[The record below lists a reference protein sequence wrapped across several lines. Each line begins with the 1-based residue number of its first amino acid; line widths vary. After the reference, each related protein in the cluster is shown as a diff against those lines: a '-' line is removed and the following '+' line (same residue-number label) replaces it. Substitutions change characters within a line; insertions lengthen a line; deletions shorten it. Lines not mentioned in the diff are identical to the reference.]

1 MKSRDFFFLWLGV
14 LALMSAMQ
22 MQMLSRGY
30 LVYDMESSGSLLGLV
45 NVGASIPMLVLPLFG
60 GVLADRVNRKRIIQA
75 GQIVAALI
83 AFSVFVLIRT
93 ERIEWF
99 HLLVSS
105 IMQGAVFAL
114 MMPARQALIP
124 QLVGKGLLSNA
135 LALNT
140 AAMSAT
146 TLAAPSVAGV
156 LYGYFGPSNVYLL
169 IGVLSLGSCIA
180 TLFVRHRGE
189 IESDVKN
196 HNVQGK
202 GKIKDLLSDITEG
215 LKYVRSQRLIMVL
228 LIMALATTV
237 LAQPFRFLMPIFVVD
252 VYKLGPESMG
262 LLMSV
267 MGLGALVGSI
277 YIAAHG
283 NKNRG
288 KILLAGSFI
297 SGLSLLGVAVI
308 PIYMLAV
315 LFMVPLGLGDA
326 SRRTIIMTLIMEKS
340 EERYRGRV
348 MSIFMLNF
356 GLMPL
361 GVLPAG
367 VISDLFGGQVAIGIL
382 AVMLIM
388 VTCWVWFSQDGVRN
402 SQ

>member
-1 MKSRDFFFLWLGV
+1 
-14 LALMSAMQ
+14 MSAMQ

-30 LVYDMESSGSLLGLV
+30 LVYDMENSGSLLGLV

-189 IESDVKN
+189 IETDVKP

-202 GKIKDLLSDITEG
+202 GKIKGLLSDITEG

-388 VTCWVWFSQDGVRN
+388 VTCWVWFYQDGVRN

>member
-1 MKSRDFFFLWLGV
+1 M
-14 LALMSAMQ
+14 
-22 MQMLSRGY
+22 
-30 LVYDMESSGSLLGLV
+30 
-45 NVGASIPMLVLPLFG
+45 
-60 GVLADRVNRKRIIQA
+60 
-75 GQIVAALI
+75 
-83 AFSVFVLIRT
+83 
-93 ERIEWF
+93 
-99 HLLVSS
+99 
-105 IMQGAVFAL
+105 
-114 MMPARQALIP
+114 
-124 QLVGKGLLSNA
+124 
-135 LALNT
+135 
-140 AAMSAT
+140 
-146 TLAAPSVAGV
+146 
-156 LYGYFGPSNVYLL
+156 
-169 IGVLSLGSCIA
+169 GSCIA

-202 GKIKDLLSDITEG
+202 GKINDLLSDITEG

>member
-1 MKSRDFFFLWLGV
+1 
-14 LALMSAMQ
+14 MSAMQ
-22 MQMLSRGY
+22 MQMLPRGY

-60 GVLADRVNRKRIIQA
+60 GVLADRINRKRIIQA
-75 GQIVAALI
+75 GQIAAALI

-105 IMQGAVFAL
+105 IMQGAMFAL

-169 IGVLSLGSCIA
+169 IGILSLGSCIA
-180 TLFVRHRGE
+180 TLFIRHNGD
-189 IESDVKN
+189 IEPDSKS
-196 HNVQGK
+196 HNVEGK
-202 GKIKDLLSDITEG
+202 GAINNLLSDISEG
-215 LKYVRSQRLIMVL
+215 LKYVKSQRLIMVL

-252 VYKLGPESMG
+252 VYNLGPESMG

-267 MGLGALVGSI
+267 MGLGALAGSI

-288 KILLAGSFI
+288 RILLVGSFV
-297 SGLSLLGVAVI
+297 SGLSLLGVAVV

-315 LFMVPLGLGDA
+315 LFMIPLGLGDA

-367 VISDLFGGQVAIGIL
+367 VISDLFGGQIAIGIL
-382 AVMLIM
+382 AVLLIM
-388 VTCWVWFSQDGVRN
+388 VTSWVWFYQDGVRN

>member
-1 MKSRDFFFLWLGV
+1 
-14 LALMSAMQ
+14 MSAMQ

-156 LYGYFGPSNVYLL
+156 IYGYFGPSNVYLL

>member
-1 MKSRDFFFLWLGV
+1 
-14 LALMSAMQ
+14 MSAMQ

-30 LVYDMESSGSLLGLV
+30 LVYDMENSGSLLGLV

-189 IESDVKN
+189 IETDVN
-196 HNVQGK
+196 PRNVQGK

-388 VTCWVWFSQDGVRN
+388 VTCWVWFYQDGVRN

>member
-1 MKSRDFFFLWLGV
+1 
-14 LALMSAMQ
+14 MSAMQ

-196 HNVQGK
+196 HNVQGR
-202 GKIKDLLSDITEG
+202 GKINDLLSDITEG
-215 LKYVRSQRLIMVL
+215 LKYVRGQRLIMVL

-388 VTCWVWFSQDGVRN
+388 VTCWVWFYQDGVRN

>member
-1 MKSRDFFFLWLGV
+1 
-14 LALMSAMQ
+14 MSAMQ

-202 GKIKDLLSDITEG
+202 GKINDLLSDITEG
-215 LKYVRSQRLIMVL
+215 LKYVRGQRLIMVL

-315 LFMVPLGLGDA
+315 LFMVPLGVGDA

>member
-1 MKSRDFFFLWLGV
+1 
-14 LALMSAMQ
+14 MSAMQ

-45 NVGASIPMLVLPLFG
+45 NVGASIPMLILPLFG

-202 GKIKDLLSDITEG
+202 GKINDLLSDITEG
-215 LKYVRSQRLIMVL
+215 LKYVRGQRLIMVL

-388 VTCWVWFSQDGVRN
+388 VTCWVWFYQDGVRN

>member
-1 MKSRDFFFLWLGV
+1 
-14 LALMSAMQ
+14 MSAMQ

-202 GKIKDLLSDITEG
+202 GKINDLLSDITEG
-215 LKYVRSQRLIMVL
+215 LKYVWGQRLIMVL

>member
-1 MKSRDFFFLWLGV
+1 
-14 LALMSAMQ
+14 MSAMQ

-60 GVLADRVNRKRIIQA
+60 GVLADRINRKRIIQA
-75 GQIVAALI
+75 GQIAAALI

-105 IMQGAVFAL
+105 IMQGTMFAL

-169 IGVLSLGSCIA
+169 IGILSLGSCIA
-180 TLFVRHRGE
+180 TLFIRHNGD
-189 IESDVKN
+189 IEPDSKS
-196 HNVQGK
+196 HNVEGK
-202 GKIKDLLSDITEG
+202 GAINNLLSDISEG
-215 LKYVRSQRLIMVL
+215 LKYVKSQRLIMVL

-252 VYKLGPESMG
+252 VYNLGPESMG

-267 MGLGALVGSI
+267 MGLGALAGSI

-288 KILLAGSFI
+288 RILLVGSFV
-297 SGLSLLGVAVI
+297 SGLSLLGVAVV
-308 PIYMLAV
+308 PIYMWAV
-315 LFMVPLGLGDA
+315 LFMIPLGLGDA

-367 VISDLFGGQVAIGIL
+367 VISDLFGGQMAIGIL
-382 AVMLIM
+382 AVLLIM
-388 VTCWVWFSQDGVRN
+388 VTSWVWFYQDGVRN

>member
-1 MKSRDFFFLWLGV
+1 
-14 LALMSAMQ
+14 MSAMQ

-202 GKIKDLLSDITEG
+202 GKINDLLSDITEG
-215 LKYVRSQRLIMVL
+215 LKYVRGQRLIMVL

-315 LFMVPLGLGDA
+315 LFMVPLGLGAA

>member
-1 MKSRDFFFLWLGV
+1 
-14 LALMSAMQ
+14 MSAMQ

-297 SGLSLLGVAVI
+297 SGWSLLGVAVI

-388 VTCWVWFSQDGVRN
+388 VTCWVWFYQDGVRN

>member
-1 MKSRDFFFLWLGV
+1 
-14 LALMSAMQ
+14 MSAMQ

-60 GVLADRVNRKRIIQA
+60 GVLADRINRKRIIQA
-75 GQIVAALI
+75 GQIAAALI

-105 IMQGAVFAL
+105 IMQGTMFAL

-169 IGVLSLGSCIA
+169 IGILSLGSCIA
-180 TLFVRHRGE
+180 TLFIRHNGD
-189 IESDVKN
+189 IEPDSKS
-196 HNVQGK
+196 HNVEGK
-202 GKIKDLLSDITEG
+202 GAINNLLSDISEG
-215 LKYVRSQRLIMVL
+215 LKYVKSQRLIMVL

-252 VYKLGPESMG
+252 VYNLGPESMG

-267 MGLGALVGSI
+267 MGLGALAGSI

-288 KILLAGSFI
+288 RILLVGSFV
-297 SGLSLLGVAVI
+297 SGLSLLGVAVV
-308 PIYMLAV
+308 PIYMWAV
-315 LFMVPLGLGDA
+315 LFMIPLGLGDA

-367 VISDLFGGQVAIGIL
+367 VISDLFGGQMAIGIL
-382 AVMLIM
+382 AVLLIM
-388 VTCWVWFSQDGVRN
+388 VTSWVWFYHDGVRN

>member
-1 MKSRDFFFLWLGV
+1 
-14 LALMSAMQ
+14 MSAMQ

-60 GVLADRVNRKRIIQA
+60 GVLADRINRKRIIQA
-75 GQIVAALI
+75 GQIAAALI

-105 IMQGAVFAL
+105 IMQGAMFSL

-169 IGVLSLGSCIA
+169 IGILSLGSCIA
-180 TLFVRHRGE
+180 TLFIRHNGD
-189 IESDVKN
+189 IEPDSKS
-196 HNVQGK
+196 HNVEGK
-202 GKIKDLLSDITEG
+202 GAINNLLSDISEG
-215 LKYVRSQRLIMVL
+215 LKYVKSQRLIMVL

-252 VYKLGPESMG
+252 VYNLGPESMG

-267 MGLGALVGSI
+267 MGLGALAGSI

-288 KILLAGSFI
+288 RILLVGSFV
-297 SGLSLLGVAVI
+297 SGLSLLGVAVV

-315 LFMVPLGLGDA
+315 LFMIPLGLGDA

-367 VISDLFGGQVAIGIL
+367 VISDLFGGQIAIGIL
-382 AVMLIM
+382 AVLLIM
-388 VTCWVWFSQDGVRN
+388 VTSWVWFYQDGVRN

>member
-1 MKSRDFFFLWLGV
+1 
-14 LALMSAMQ
+14 MSAMQ

-326 SRRTIIMTLIMEKS
+326 SRRTIIKTLIMEKS

-388 VTCWVWFSQDGVRN
+388 VTCWVWFYQDGVRN

>member
-1 MKSRDFFFLWLGV
+1 
-14 LALMSAMQ
+14 MSAMQ

-202 GKIKDLLSDITEG
+202 GKINDLLSDITEG
-215 LKYVRSQRLIMVL
+215 LKYVRGQRLIMVL

-367 VISDLFGGQVAIGIL
+367 VISDLFGGQVALGIL

>member
-1 MKSRDFFFLWLGV
+1 
-14 LALMSAMQ
+14 MSAMQ

-60 GVLADRVNRKRIIQA
+60 GVLADRINRKRIIQA
-75 GQIVAALI
+75 GQIAAALI

-105 IMQGAVFAL
+105 IMQGTMFAL

-169 IGVLSLGSCIA
+169 IGILSLGSCIA
-180 TLFVRHRGE
+180 TLFIRHNGD
-189 IESDVKN
+189 IEPDSKS
-196 HNVQGK
+196 HNVEGK
-202 GKIKDLLSDITEG
+202 GAINSLLIDISEG
-215 LKYVRSQRLIMVL
+215 LKYVKSQRLIMVL

-252 VYKLGPESMG
+252 VYNLGPESMG

-267 MGLGALVGSI
+267 MGLGALAGSI

-288 KILLAGSFI
+288 RILLVGSFV
-297 SGLSLLGVAVI
+297 SGLSLLGVAVV
-308 PIYMLAV
+308 PIYMWAV
-315 LFMVPLGLGDA
+315 LFMIPLGLGDA

-367 VISDLFGGQVAIGIL
+367 VISDLFGGQMAIGIL
-382 AVMLIM
+382 AVLLIM
-388 VTCWVWFSQDGVRN
+388 VTSWVWFYQDGVRN

>member
-1 MKSRDFFFLWLGV
+1 
-14 LALMSAMQ
+14 MSAMQ

-30 LVYDMESSGSLLGLV
+30 LVYDMENSGSLLGLV

-156 LYGYFGPSNVYLL
+156 IYGYFGPSNVYLL

-189 IESDVKN
+189 IETDVKPR
-196 HNVQGK
+196 NVQGK

-388 VTCWVWFSQDGVRN
+388 VTCWVWFYQDGVRN

>member
-1 MKSRDFFFLWLGV
+1 
-14 LALMSAMQ
+14 
-22 MQMLSRGY
+22 
-30 LVYDMESSGSLLGLV
+30 
-45 NVGASIPMLVLPLFG
+45 
-60 GVLADRVNRKRIIQA
+60 
-75 GQIVAALI
+75 
-83 AFSVFVLIRT
+83 
-93 ERIEWF
+93 
-99 HLLVSS
+99 
-105 IMQGAVFAL
+105 
-114 MMPARQALIP
+114 
-124 QLVGKGLLSNA
+124 
-135 LALNT
+135 
-140 AAMSAT
+140 
-146 TLAAPSVAGV
+146 
-156 LYGYFGPSNVYLL
+156 
-169 IGVLSLGSCIA
+169 
-180 TLFVRHRGE
+180 
-189 IESDVKN
+189 
-196 HNVQGK
+196 
-202 GKIKDLLSDITEG
+202 
-215 LKYVRSQRLIMVL
+215 MVL

-388 VTCWVWFSQDGVRN
+388 VTCWVWFYQDGVRN

>member
-1 MKSRDFFFLWLGV
+1 
-14 LALMSAMQ
+14 MSAMQ

-30 LVYDMESSGSLLGLV
+30 LVYDMENSGSLLGLV

-189 IESDVKN
+189 IEADVKP

-388 VTCWVWFSQDGVRN
+388 VTCWVWFYQDGVRN

>member
-1 MKSRDFFFLWLGV
+1 
-14 LALMSAMQ
+14 MSAMQ

-202 GKIKDLLSDITEG
+202 GKINALLSDITEG

-388 VTCWVWFSQDGVRN
+388 VTCWVWFYQDGVRN

>member
-1 MKSRDFFFLWLGV
+1 
-14 LALMSAMQ
+14 MSAMQ

-388 VTCWVWFSQDGVRN
+388 VTCWVWFYQYGVRN

>member
-1 MKSRDFFFLWLGV
+1 
-14 LALMSAMQ
+14 MSAMQ

-388 VTCWVWFSQDGVRN
+388 VTCWVWFYQDGVRN

>member
-1 MKSRDFFFLWLGV
+1 
-14 LALMSAMQ
+14 MSAMQ

-60 GVLADRVNRKRIIQA
+60 GVLADRINRKRIIQA
-75 GQIVAALI
+75 GQIAAALI

-105 IMQGAVFAL
+105 IMQGAMFAL

-169 IGVLSLGSCIA
+169 IGILSLGSCIA
-180 TLFVRHRGE
+180 TLFIRHNGD
-189 IESDVKN
+189 IEPDSKS
-196 HNVQGK
+196 HNVEGK
-202 GKIKDLLSDITEG
+202 GAINNLLSDISEG
-215 LKYVRSQRLIMVL
+215 LKYVKNQRLIMVL

-252 VYKLGPESMG
+252 VYNLGPESMG

-267 MGLGALVGSI
+267 MGLGALAGSI

-288 KILLAGSFI
+288 RILLVGSFV
-297 SGLSLLGVAVI
+297 SGLSLLGVAVV
-308 PIYMLAV
+308 PIYMWAV
-315 LFMVPLGLGDA
+315 LFMIPLGLGDA

-367 VISDLFGGQVAIGIL
+367 VISDLFGGQIAIGIL
-382 AVMLIM
+382 AVLLIM
-388 VTCWVWFSQDGVRN
+388 VTSWVWFYQDGVRN

>member
-1 MKSRDFFFLWLGV
+1 
-14 LALMSAMQ
+14 MSAMQ

-202 GKIKDLLSDITEG
+202 GKINDLLSDITEG

-382 AVMLIM
+382 AVMLIL
-388 VTCWVWFSQDGVRN
+388 SLIHI
-402 SQ
+402 

>member
-1 MKSRDFFFLWLGV
+1 
-14 LALMSAMQ
+14 MSAMQ

-30 LVYDMESSGSLLGLV
+30 LVYEMESSGALLGLV
-45 NVGASIPMLVLPLFG
+45 NVGASIPMLALPLFG
-60 GVLADRVNRKRIIQA
+60 GVLADRINRKRIIQA
-75 GQIVAALI
+75 GQIAAALI
-83 AFSVFVLIRT
+83 AFSVFVLIKSD
-93 ERIEWF
+93 RIEWF

-105 IMQGAVFAL
+105 IMQGAMFAL

-156 LYGYFGPSNVYLL
+156 LYAYFGPSNVYLL
-169 IGVLSLGSCIA
+169 IGSLSLGSCIA
-180 TLFVRHRGE
+180 TLFIRHNGD
-189 IESDVKN
+189 IELDSKN
-196 HNVQGK
+196 HKPGNRGNVK
-202 GKIKDLLSDITEG
+202 SVLSDIKEG
-215 LKYVRSQRLIMVL
+215 LDYVRSQRLIMVL

-252 VYKLGPESMG
+252 VYNLGPESMG
-262 LLMSV
+262 LLLSV
-267 MGLGALVGSI
+267 MGLGALTGSI

-288 KILLAGSFI
+288 KILLAGSFV
-297 SGLSLLGVAVI
+297 SGLSLLGVAIV
-308 PIYMLAV
+308 PIYVIAV

-326 SRRTIIMTLIMEKS
+326 SRRTLIMALIMEMS
-340 EERYRGRV
+340 EEKYRGRV

-367 VISDLFGGQVAIGIL
+367 VISDLFGGQIAVGLL
-382 AVMLIM
+382 AVMLIL
-388 VTCWVWFSQDGVRN
+388 VTSWVWFYHDGVRN

>member
-1 MKSRDFFFLWLGV
+1 
-14 LALMSAMQ
+14 MSAMQ

-202 GKIKDLLSDITEG
+202 GKINDLLSDITEG
-215 LKYVRSQRLIMVL
+215 LKYVRGQRLIMVL

-326 SRRTIIMTLIMEKS
+326 SLRTIIMTLIMEKS

-388 VTCWVWFSQDGVRN
+388 VTCWVWFYQDGVRN

>member
-1 MKSRDFFFLWLGV
+1 
-14 LALMSAMQ
+14 MSAMQ

-388 VTCWVWFSQDGVRN
+388 VTCWVWFYQDGVRY

>member
-1 MKSRDFFFLWLGV
+1 
-14 LALMSAMQ
+14 
-22 MQMLSRGY
+22 
-30 LVYDMESSGSLLGLV
+30 ESSGSLLGLV

-202 GKIKDLLSDITEG
+202 GKINDLLSDITEG
-215 LKYVRSQRLIMVL
+215 LKYVRGQRLIMVL

-388 VTCWVWFSQDGVRN
+388 VTCWVWFYQDGVRN

>member
-1 MKSRDFFFLWLGV
+1 
-14 LALMSAMQ
+14 MSAMQ

-367 VISDLFGGQVAIGIL
+367 VVSDLFGGQVAIGIL

-388 VTCWVWFSQDGVRN
+388 VTCWVWFYQDGVRN

>member
-1 MKSRDFFFLWLGV
+1 
-14 LALMSAMQ
+14 
-22 MQMLSRGY
+22 
-30 LVYDMESSGSLLGLV
+30 
-45 NVGASIPMLVLPLFG
+45 
-60 GVLADRVNRKRIIQA
+60 
-75 GQIVAALI
+75 
-83 AFSVFVLIRT
+83 
-93 ERIEWF
+93 
-99 HLLVSS
+99 
-105 IMQGAVFAL
+105 
-114 MMPARQALIP
+114 
-124 QLVGKGLLSNA
+124 
-135 LALNT
+135 
-140 AAMSAT
+140 
-146 TLAAPSVAGV
+146 
-156 LYGYFGPSNVYLL
+156 
-169 IGVLSLGSCIA
+169 
-180 TLFVRHRGE
+180 
-189 IESDVKN
+189 
-196 HNVQGK
+196 
-202 GKIKDLLSDITEG
+202 
-215 LKYVRSQRLIMVL
+215 
-228 LIMALATTV
+228 
-237 LAQPFRFLMPIFVVD
+237 
-252 VYKLGPESMG
+252 
-262 LLMSV
+262 

>member
-1 MKSRDFFFLWLGV
+1 
-14 LALMSAMQ
+14 MSAMQ

-60 GVLADRVNRKRIIQA
+60 GVLADRINRKRIIQA
-75 GQIVAALI
+75 GQIAAALI

-105 IMQGAVFAL
+105 IMQGTMFAL

-169 IGVLSLGSCIA
+169 IGILSLGSCIA
-180 TLFVRHRGE
+180 TLFIRHNGD
-189 IESDVKN
+189 IEPDSKS
-196 HNVQGK
+196 HNVEGK
-202 GKIKDLLSDITEG
+202 GAINNLLSDISEG
-215 LKYVRSQRLIMVL
+215 LKYVKSQRLIMVL

-252 VYKLGPESMG
+252 VYNLGPESMG

-267 MGLGALVGSI
+267 MGLGALAGSI

-288 KILLAGSFI
+288 RILLVGSFV
-297 SGLSLLGVAVI
+297 SGLSLLGVAVV

-315 LFMVPLGLGDA
+315 LFMIPLGLGDA

-367 VISDLFGGQVAIGIL
+367 VISDLFGGQIAIGIL
-382 AVMLIM
+382 AVLLIM
-388 VTCWVWFSQDGVRN
+388 VTSWVWFYQDGVRN

>member
-1 MKSRDFFFLWLGV
+1 
-14 LALMSAMQ
+14 
-22 MQMLSRGY
+22 ML
-30 LVYDMESSGSLLGLV
+30 
-45 NVGASIPMLVLPLFG
+45 F
-60 GVLADRVNRKRIIQA
+60 
-75 GQIVAALI
+75 
-83 AFSVFVLIRT
+83 
-93 ERIEWF
+93 
-99 HLLVSS
+99 
-105 IMQGAVFAL
+105 
-114 MMPARQALIP
+114 
-124 QLVGKGLLSNA
+124 
-135 LALNT
+135 
-140 AAMSAT
+140 
-146 TLAAPSVAGV
+146 
-156 LYGYFGPSNVYLL
+156 
-169 IGVLSLGSCIA
+169 
-180 TLFVRHRGE
+180 
-189 IESDVKN
+189 
-196 HNVQGK
+196 
-202 GKIKDLLSDITEG
+202 
-215 LKYVRSQRLIMVL
+215 RS
-228 LIMALATTV
+228 
-237 LAQPFRFLMPIFVVD
+237 
-252 VYKLGPESMG
+252 
-262 LLMSV
+262 
-267 MGLGALVGSI
+267 GALVGSI

>member
-1 MKSRDFFFLWLGV
+1 
-14 LALMSAMQ
+14 
-22 MQMLSRGY
+22 
-30 LVYDMESSGSLLGLV
+30 
-45 NVGASIPMLVLPLFG
+45 
-60 GVLADRVNRKRIIQA
+60 
-75 GQIVAALI
+75 
-83 AFSVFVLIRT
+83 
-93 ERIEWF
+93 
-99 HLLVSS
+99 
-105 IMQGAVFAL
+105 
-114 MMPARQALIP
+114 
-124 QLVGKGLLSNA
+124 
-135 LALNT
+135 
-140 AAMSAT
+140 
-146 TLAAPSVAGV
+146 
-156 LYGYFGPSNVYLL
+156 
-169 IGVLSLGSCIA
+169 LGSCIA

-202 GKIKDLLSDITEG
+202 GKINDLLSDITEG

>member
-1 MKSRDFFFLWLGV
+1 
-14 LALMSAMQ
+14 MSAMQ

-202 GKIKDLLSDITEG
+202 GKINDLLSDITEG

-388 VTCWVWFSQDGVRN
+388 VTCWVWVSQDGVRN